1 MAVLKVTSRGQATFR
16 RDVLRHLGIR
26 PGDTIEVDL
35 LPGGLV
41 QLSAARPH
49 EPVAGLVGLL
59 HGRASGALTIE
70 QIRAVTA
77 EAGGGATAR
86 GAR

>member
-26 PGDTIEVDL
+26 PGDKIEIEL

-41 QLSAARPH
+41 QLRAAQPH
-49 EPVAGLVGLL
+49 GPVTALVGLFR
-59 HGRASGALTIE
+59 GRSGGATRTIE
-70 QIRAVTA
+70 QIRAANA
-77 EAGGGATAR
+77 EVGR
-86 GAR
+86 VRER